1 MVRVKSVK
9 SEREHWAE
17 VSWGQP
23 LTLVSQW
30 GFHRDP
36 SWDRFYFHKIS
47 MICPIFARMLM
58 SSYMQMIVIFTSMK
72 NPDEAARIAPTHWQ
86 SWLSESSLLLN
97 TKKQCVY
104 IFLNNHPISPN
115 QTLKFFWEE
124 KNYRLSFKLNIWVFY
139 WTLPCSL
146 KIMSKL
152 SQKLLKTISIILD
165 KIDHHWLKV
174 LPWCVYTLIFSR
186 LSYCITSQSL
196 TGNIIL

>member
-9 SEREHWAE
+9 SEREHWTE
-17 VSWGQP
+17 VSWGWP
-23 LTLVSQW
+23 LT
-30 GFHRDP
+30 FPRDP
-36 SWDRFYFHKIS
+36 SWDRFCFHYIS
-47 MICPIFARMLM
+47 MISKDVDVQLYADDSHFYEHEKPWRGCT
-58 SSYMQMIVIFTSMK
+58 YTST
-72 NPDEAARIAPTHWQ
+72 APTHWQ

-124 KNYRLSFKLNIWVFY
+124 KTYRLSLKLNIWVFH

-186 LSYCITSQSL
+186 LSYCITSRPL
-196 TGNIIL
+196 TGNIIF